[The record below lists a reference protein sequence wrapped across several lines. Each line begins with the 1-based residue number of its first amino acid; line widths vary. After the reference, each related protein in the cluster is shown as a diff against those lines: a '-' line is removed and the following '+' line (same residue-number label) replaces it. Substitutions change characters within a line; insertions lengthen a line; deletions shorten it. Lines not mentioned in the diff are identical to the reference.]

1 MMHERAWT
9 TSYKGQRTDAH
20 WVIAHSHK
28 TQSFMKK
35 GGQRKCLDKA
45 LNMYGRKEF
54 EARESKNSFVGS

>member
-20 WVIAHSHK
+20 WVIAHSHW

-45 LNMYGRKEF
+45 LHMYGRKEF

>member
-9 TSYKGQRTDAH
+9 TSYKGQPTDAH
-20 WVIAHSHK
+20 WVIAHSHR